1 MQNGRKEMLVTKPAF
16 LAFLNMRSNTLPQ
29 SVTVA
34 RLESASPLRFE
45 AEARRIRHGI
55 QAARLKTDSYIE
67 RLTMEKFEQPARVG
81 VRRAITGHSAGKP
94 RN

>member
-1 MQNGRKEMLVTKPAF
+1 MVTKPAF
-16 LAFLNMRSNTLPQ
+16 LTFLNMRSNTLPQ

-34 RLESASPLRFE
+34 RLQSTSPLSLRFD